1 MVAYKVLTKY
11 FWEFWSKIGFEEM
24 MSTWEINTGSSPF
37 SFCSQVFR
45 FILWDRGWGLWLL
58 EFGVQFLGI
67 RGLGVGVE
75 GHFMGM
81 KLKRAQNDWY

>member
-1 MVAYKVLTKY
+1 
-11 FWEFWSKIGFEEM
+11 M

-37 SFCSQVFR
+37 SFCSQVFWL
-45 FILWDRGWGLWLL
+45 FLLYPGWGYWVLG
-58 EFGVQFLGI
+58 FGVQFLGI

-81 KLKRAQNDWY
+81 KLKRAQNDWYLSRATVDDIVSL